1 MGSKINTNYWGS
13 NVDPASYGGYTY
25 SYGRSSNNIRTLI
38 ANGAYDPNTD
48 SFDLSVSPWGIG
60 YSAAG
65 NRGQIVL
72 LRNGTRDGAAPGVF
86 TKIMFDG
93 MDKENSNRPFAL
105 IDRNHYFRDSF
116 RWLQSRVGGDITVDS
131 QNYMKNAAVTYASEY
146 LSRNSTSDGCLS
158 LARVATYL
166 DYQKY
171 KLRVTGFIYINLDT
185 GTVAGFNFQNANET
199 VEQAKTRFENFSFP
213 EHMAIVGIRVNMM
226 GYAAYSGQPTSW
238 SDYPEMG
245 YMGNAI
251 QLRGHSIGSCIN
263 FNQIT
268 ATADEDTKF
277 KLCFTWDL
285 GIYNNSY
292 NQDSY
297 ATIPYRYW
305 STDTAAQCFPV
316 EGMNY
321 RTGGQPTFN
330 RIQVNGLG
338 FSTDDQYRNTNMAG
352 NFCDKEQS
360 FSDITYKQ
368 RPLLY
373 RVVNSQLTEVKEGD
387 AVVYDTYQYYK
398 LVSIYEVSGSDTFT
412 KDQILALI
420 KHEVAFYGFEF
431 YICWGNASAGT
442 FEVGS
447 DDLYLPKFDEH
458 LITTGNYTSGT
469 ASLSEPNATWGN
481 VFDDNMPEYDTEYN
495 PSPTPG
501 PSPRP
506 TPDPNPN
513 PIYPSTPSFTLAGK
527 GTTCYALRDGDMDD
541 ILAAVFGREE
551 SDWEDLLNGLK
562 FYGADPMAAIISY
575 KWYPFTF
582 NPTPEATVRLGGVEV
597 SSTLYSYFNNV
608 GDTLKTD
615 SFTFWAGLD
624 KNFIN
629 SRHTVARLWLP
640 FYGFYSLPIQNFI
653 SEELEVEFHYNVPDE
668 LGVWIISFGDV
679 IYDFVECNPSIDIPL
694 SAIDYRGQKYA
705 QISSVIN
712 YGSSAINGLS
722 GLASG
727 VASMA
732 TGGSLGLGGLETM
745 RTENGYG
752 SIGSMLKAQGVA
764 GTMTAFD
771 SDQVGTR
778 SALIQGAGMLGSGAS
793 QSFNSLGGA
802 ITGIANNYASTRRT
816 LNQLAINVP
825 LHGAAGTTTF
835 LNLPM
840 APYVQIFRNIVID
853 DYNEGQYKLKNG
865 HACDKWVTAS
875 EMPSNSLCQ
884 TSGIADIDTSGM
896 ELREV
901 QELNSILQN
910 GFFITIE

>member
-1 MGSKINTNYWGS
+1 MSKINTSYWGS
-13 NVDPASYGGYTY
+13 NVSQYSDGTYTY
-25 SYGRSSNNIRTLI
+25 NWGVSSNTIRTLV
-38 ANGAYDPNTD
+38 ANGVYDPNTD

-65 NRGQIVL
+65 NRGQIAIQRQGSV
-72 LRNGTRDGAAPGVF
+72 DGYAPGVIS
-86 TKIMFDG
+86 KISFEG
-93 MDKENSNRPFAL
+93 IDKENSNRPFYIPTRGTGGMYDDYNWIMA
-105 IDRNHYFRDSF
+105 
-116 RWLQSRVGGDITVDS
+116 RVGGDCDVNSSNYIIDKRNS
-131 QNYMKNAAVTYASEY
+131 QVLAS
-146 LSRNSTSDGCLS
+146 NSTSSNCIS
-158 LARVATYL
+158 NQYACTYL

-171 KLRVTGFIYINLDT
+171 KLRITGFHYINLDT
-185 GTVAGFNFQNANET
+185 GDLGEYYFTSNTRT
-199 VEQAKTRFENFSFP
+199 VEEAKQAFANYSFP
-213 EHMAIVGIRVNMM
+213 EHMAIINIIVSPI
-226 GYAAYSGQPTSW
+226 GYGMVQGSPTQW
-238 SDYPEMG
+238 YDYPTPGG
-245 YMGNAI
+245 YGLM
-251 QLRGHSIGSCIN
+251 QMRGHTLGDAYL
-263 FNQIT
+263 FNKISYTQSAEEKYKLYAKWTLGPYGVRSSQIT
-268 ATADEDTKF
+268 
-277 KLCFTWDL
+277 
-285 GIYNNSY
+285 YS
-292 NQDSY
+292 S
-297 ATIPYRYW
+297 IPSNYYS
-305 STDTAAQCFPV
+305 STPYVRNIPV
-316 EGMNY
+316 EGQDY
-321 RTGGQPTFN
+321 RTNPNSITYQ
-330 RIQVNGLG
+330 RINVCGLG
-338 FSTDDQYRNTNMAG
+338 VSANNDYDTTLVSNY
-352 NFCDKEQS
+352 CDKEQS

-368 RPLLY
+368 RPFLY
-373 RVVNSQLTEVKEGD
+373 QVNNSILTEIKEGYPLRD
-387 AVVYDTYQYYK
+387 GYSQFRATA
-398 LVSIYEVSGSDTFT
+398 IYEVSGSDTFT
-412 KDQILALI
+412 RDQILSLI

-431 YICWGNASAGT
+431 YICWGNAGGGT

-447 DDLYLPKFDEH
+447 DDLFLPKFDSH

-481 VFDDNMPEYDTEYN
+481 IFGDDMPEYDYEYN

-506 TPDPNPN
+506 KPDPNPN

-551 SDWEDLLNGLK
+551 SDWDDLLNGLK

-608 GDTLKTD
+608 SDTLKTD

-732 TGGSLGLGGLETM
+732 TGASLGLGGLETM
-745 RTENGYG
+745 RAENGYG

-778 SALIQGAGMLGSGAS
+778 AALIQGTGMLGSGAS

-802 ITGIANNYASTRRT
+802 VTGIANNYINTRRT

-840 APYVQIFRNIVID
+840 APYVQVFRNIVID

-875 EMPSNSLCQ
+875 SMPSNSLCQ
-884 TSGIADIDTSGM
+884 ASGIADMDTSGM
-896 ELREV
+896 ELSEV

-910 GFFITIE
+910 GFFIAIE

>member
-1 MGSKINTNYWGS
+1 MGSKINTSYWGA
-13 NVDPASYGGYTY
+13 NVSPYNDGDYTY
-25 SYGRSSNNIRTLI
+25 NWGVSTNTIRALLQ
-38 ANGAYDPNTD
+38 ANKYDPNTD
-48 SFDLSVSPWGIG
+48 SFDQSVCPWGIG

-65 NRGQIVL
+65 NRGQIAIQRQGKV
-72 LRNGTRDGAAPGVF
+72 DGNAPGIIS
-86 TKIMFDG
+86 KISFEG
-93 MDKENSNRPFAL
+93 IDKENTNRPFY
-105 IDRNHYFRDSF
+105 IPTRGRGGMRDNYN
-116 RWLQSRVGGDITVDS
+116 WIMSRVGGDCKINSD
-131 QNYMKNAAVTYASEY
+131 YY
-146 LSRNSTSDGCLS
+146 LIDRYNGQILAGNSTSSDCISQQNPCTFLN
-158 LARVATYL
+158 
-166 DYQKY
+166 YQY
-171 KLRVTGFIYINLDT
+171 FRLEISAFNYIDLDT
-185 GTVAGFNFQNANET
+185 GAISQYSFERNNVTPE
-199 VEQAKTRFENFSFP
+199 EAKTNFEKYNFP
-213 EHMAIVGIRVNMM
+213 EHMAITTIYVYPRGYGMQVGSPNQWTTLPTP
-226 GYAAYSGQPTSW
+226 GYYGLMQ
-238 SDYPEMG
+238 M
-245 YMGNAI
+245 
-251 QLRGHSIGSCIN
+251 RGHTIGDAYL
-263 FNQIT
+263 FNRIGLS
-268 ATADEDTKF
+268 ADENTKYKLFAGWHLGAYGVRDTINTYYS
-277 KLCFTWDL
+277 LPRNYWT
-285 GIYNNSY
+285 SR
-292 NQDSY
+292 
-297 ATIPYRYW
+297 PYVRNI
-305 STDTAAQCFPV
+305 PV
-316 EGMNY
+316 EGADY
-321 RTGGQPTFN
+321 RPAPNGLDYSY
-330 RIQVNGLG
+330 IQVDGLG
-338 FSTDDQYRNTNMAG
+338 ASANGDYDTTFVSNY
-352 NFCDKEQS
+352 CDKEQS
-360 FSDITYKQ
+360 FGDIKYSQ

-373 RVVNSQLTEVKEGD
+373 TTDNGFTEIKEGFALSTD
-387 AVVYDTYQYYK
+387 YAQFRAT
-398 LVSIYEVSGSDTFT
+398 SIYEVSGADTFT
-412 KDQILALI
+412 KAQILSLI

-431 YICWGNASAGT
+431 YIGWGNAGAGT

-447 DDLYLPKFDEH
+447 DDLFLPKFDEH
-458 LITTGNYTSGT
+458 LITTGMYTSGA

-481 VFDDNMPEYDTEYN
+481 IFDDTMPEYDYEYN
-495 PSPTPG
+495 PSPQPG
-501 PSPRP
+501 PGPGPRP
-506 TPDPNPN
+506 KPGPNPN

-541 ILAAVFGREE
+541 ILAAVFGRED
-551 SDWEDLLNGLK
+551 SDWDDLLNGLK

-597 SSTLYSYFNNV
+597 SSTLYSYFTNV
-608 GDTLKTD
+608 SDTLKTD

-705 QISSVIN
+705 QIGSVIN

-722 GLASG
+722 GLAAG

-732 TGGSLGLGGLETM
+732 TGASLGLGGLETM

-771 SDQVGTR
+771 ADQVGTR
-778 SALIQGAGMLGSGAS
+778 AALIQGTGMLGSGAS

-802 ITGIANNYASTRRT
+802 VTGIANNYINTRRT

-840 APYVQIFRNIVID
+840 APYVQVFRNIVID

-875 EMPSNSLCQ
+875 SMPSNSLCQ

-910 GFFITIE
+910 GFFIAIE

>member
-1 MGSKINTNYWGS
+1 MGSKINTTYWGA
-13 NVDPASYGGYTY
+13 NVDPYTEGSNTY
-25 SYGRSSNNIRTLI
+25 SYGLSSNTIRNLI
-38 ANGAYDPNTD
+38 ANGIYNPNTD

-65 NRGQIVL
+65 NRGQIAIQRQGSV
-72 LRNGTRDGAAPGVF
+72 DGNSPGVI
-86 TKIMFDG
+86 TKISFEGIDR
-93 MDKENSNRPFAL
+93 DNTNRPFYIPNSGAGGL
-105 IDRNHYFRDSF
+105 RDNYN
-116 RWLQSRVGGDITVDS
+116 WVMARVGGDCSIDS
-131 QNYMKNAAVTYASEY
+131 NNYIIDNYNSQILAA
-146 LSRNSTSDGCLS
+146 NSTSSDCIS
-158 LARVATYL
+158 NQYACTFFNYQHFKLAISA
-166 DYQKY
+166 
-171 KLRVTGFIYINLDT
+171 FNYINLDT
-185 GTVAGFNFQNANET
+185 GTISQYSFVQNNSPSD
-199 VEQAKTRFENFSFP
+199 AKTNFENYNFP
-213 EHMAIVGIRVNMM
+213 EHMAITTIYVRPQ
-226 GYAAYSGQPTSW
+226 GYAMRSGSPTQW
-238 SDYPEMG
+238 VTNPVPG
-245 YMGNAI
+245 YYGLM
-251 QLRGHSIGSCIN
+251 QMRGHTIGSAYL
-263 FNQIT
+263 FNKIGLN
-268 ATADEDTKF
+268 ADENTKYKLYSNWHLGAYGVRDTS
-277 KLCFTWDL
+277 
-285 GIYNNSY
+285 N
-292 NQDSY
+292 
-297 ATIPYRYW
+297 PYYTLPRNYY
-305 STDTAAQCFPV
+305 SSSPYVRNIPV
-316 EGMNY
+316 ENVDY
-321 RTGGQPTFN
+321 RTAPNGIN
-330 RIQVNGLG
+330 YSLIQVDGLG
-338 FSTDDQYRNTNMAG
+338 AG
-352 NFCDKEQS
+352 VNNNYDVTLVSNYCDKEQI
-360 FSDITYKQ
+360 FTDISYKQ

-373 RVVNSQLTEVKEGD
+373 TANNNVFTEIKEG
-387 AVVYDTYQYYK
+387 YY
-398 LVSIYEVSGSDTFT
+398 LQTGQGQFRATSIYEVSGSDTFT
-412 KDQILALI
+412 KAQILALI

-431 YICWGNASAGT
+431 YIQWGNSYGGT
-442 FEVGS
+442 WSVGD
-447 DDLYLPKFDEH
+447 DDLFLPVFDEH
-458 LITTGNYTSGT
+458 LITTGNYVSGT
-469 ASLSEPNATWGN
+469 AALTAPNASWGN
-481 VFDDNMPEYDTEYN
+481 VFDDSMPDYDSEYN

-506 TPDPNPN
+506 KPDPNPN

-551 SDWEDLLNGLK
+551 SDWDDLLNGLK

-582 NPTPEATVRLGGVEV
+582 NPVPEATVRLGGVEV
-597 SSTLYSYFNNV
+597 SSTLYSYFTNV
-608 GDTLKTD
+608 SDTLKTD

-705 QISSVIN
+705 QIGSVIN

-727 VASMA
+727 IASMA

-745 RTENGYG
+745 RSENGYG

-778 SALIQGAGMLGSGAS
+778 SALIQGAGMFGSGVS

-802 ITGIANNYASTRRT
+802 VTGIANNYINTRRT

-840 APYVQIFRNIVID
+840 APYVQVFRNIVID
-853 DYNEGQYKLKNG
+853 SYNEGQYKLKNG
-865 HACDKWVTAS
+865 HACDKWVTAAS
-875 EMPSNSLCQ
+875 MPSNSLCQ
-884 TSGIADIDTSGM
+884 TSGIADINTSGM
-896 ELREV
+896 ELKEV

-910 GFFITIE
+910 GFFIAIE

>member
-1 MGSKINTNYWGS
+1 MGSKINTTYWGS
-13 NVDPASYGGYTY
+13 NVDPAVIGGYTY
-25 SYGRSSNNIRTLI
+25 SYGLSSNNIRTLI
-38 ANGAYDPNTD
+38 ANGAYNPNTD

-65 NRGQIVL
+65 NRGQIAIQRRGSV
-72 LRNGTRDGAAPGVF
+72 DGNAPGIIS
-86 TKIMFDG
+86 KISFEG
-93 MDKENSNRPFAL
+93 IDKENSNRPFYMPNSGTGGVKDNYEWIMA
-105 IDRNHYFRDSF
+105 
-116 RWLQSRVGGDITVDS
+116 RVGGDCEVDNSNYIIDRRNS
-131 QNYMKNAAVTYASEY
+131 QILAS
-146 LSRNSTSDGCLS
+146 NSTSSNCIS
-158 LARVATYL
+158 NQQACTYL

-171 KLRVTGFIYINLDT
+171 KLRIMGFHYINLDT
-185 GTVAGFNFQNANET
+185 GDTGEYYFTSNTET
-199 VEQAKTRFENFSFP
+199 VEQAKQTFANWNFP
-213 EHMAIVGIRVNMM
+213 EHVAIINIILQPVGYGMASGAPTQWGTSPIPGGYGLMQMRGHTIGDAYLFNKIDYRETAEEKYKLFARWTLGPYGVRTSQIV
-226 GYAAYSGQPTSW
+226 YSTVP
-238 SDYPEMG
+238 SDY
-245 YMGNAI
+245 Y
-251 QLRGHSIGSCIN
+251 SS
-263 FNQIT
+263 T
-268 ATADEDTKF
+268 
-277 KLCFTWDL
+277 
-285 GIYNNSY
+285 
-292 NQDSY
+292 
-297 ATIPYRYW
+297 PYVRNI
-305 STDTAAQCFPV
+305 PV
-316 EGMNY
+316 EGQDY
-321 RTGGQPTFN
+321 RTNPDSITYQ
-330 RIQVNGLG
+330 RINVCGLG
-338 FSTDDQYRNTNMAG
+338 VGANNDYDTTLVSNY
-352 NFCDKEQS
+352 CDKEQS

-368 RPLLY
+368 RPFLY
-373 RVVNSQLTEVKEGD
+373 QVNNSILTEIKEGY
-387 AVVYDTYQYYK
+387 ALTTSYSQFRATA
-398 LVSIYEVSGSDTFT
+398 IYEVSGSDTFT
-412 KDQILALI
+412 RDQILALI

-431 YICWGNASAGT
+431 YICWGNAGGGT

-447 DDLYLPKFDEH
+447 DDLFLPKFDEH
-458 LITTGNYTSGT
+458 LITTGMYTSGT

-481 VFDDNMPEYDTEYN
+481 VFGDDMPDYDYEYN

-506 TPDPNPN
+506 KPDPNPN

-551 SDWEDLLNGLK
+551 SDWDDLLNGLK

-694 SAIDYRGQKYA
+694 SAIDYRGYKYA
-705 QISSVIN
+705 QIGSLIN

-722 GLASG
+722 GIISG
-727 VASMA
+727 AA
-732 TGGSLGLGGLETM
+732 TAFTGTALGSGALETM
-745 RTENGYG
+745 RYENGYG
-752 SIGSMLKAQGVA
+752 SIGSMLKTQGVA

-771 SDQVGTR
+771 SDQIGTR
-778 SALIQGAGMLGSGAS
+778 SALMSAGGMIGSGAS
-793 QSFNSLGGA
+793 QSFNSLAGA
-802 ITGIANNYASTRRT
+802 VTGIANNYINTRRT

-853 DYNEGQYKLKNG
+853 DYNEGQYRLKNG

-884 TSGIADIDTSGM
+884 TSGIADINTSGM

-910 GFFITIE
+910 GFFIAIE

>member
-1 MGSKINTNYWGS
+1 MGSKINTNYWGA
-13 NVDPASYGGYTY
+13 NVSPYSAEGYTY
-25 SYGRSSNNIRTLI
+25 NWGVSTNNIRALLQ
-38 ANGAYDPNTD
+38 ANKYDPNTD

-65 NRGQIVL
+65 NRGQIAIQRQGSV
-72 LRNGTRDGAAPGVF
+72 DGNAPGII
-86 TKIMFDG
+86 TKISFEGIDR
-93 MDKENSNRPFAL
+93 ENTNRPFY
-105 IDRNHYFRDSF
+105 IPTRGIGGMYDNYN
-116 RWLQSRVGGDITVDS
+116 WIMSRVGGDCDINSD
-131 QNYMKNAAVTYASEY
+131 YY
-146 LSRNSTSDGCLS
+146 LTDKYHWEILAGNSTSSSCISNQYPCTFLS
-158 LARVATYL
+158 YQHFKLAIRA
-166 DYQKY
+166 
-171 KLRVTGFIYINLDT
+171 FNYIDLDT
-185 GTVAGFNFQNANET
+185 GLISQYNFLQNNATPEN
-199 VEQAKTRFENFSFP
+199 AKADFENYNFP
-213 EHMAIVGIRVNMM
+213 EHMAITTIYVSPHGYAMQAGSPTQWTSLPTPGYYGLMQMRGHTIGDAYLFNKIGLSADENTKYKLYAGWNLGAYGIRSSQISYYTLPRDYYTSRP
-226 GYAAYSGQPTSW
+226 YARNIPVKGTDYRPAPNGIDYSLIQVDGLGVGAN
-238 SDYPEMG
+238 SDY
-245 YMGNAI
+245 
-251 QLRGHSIGSCIN
+251 
-263 FNQIT
+263 
-268 ATADEDTKF
+268 DTTF
-277 KLCFTWDL
+277 V
-285 GIYNNSY
+285 S
-292 NQDSY
+292 
-297 ATIPYRYW
+297 
-305 STDTAAQCFPV
+305 
-316 EGMNY
+316 NY
-321 RTGGQPTFN
+321 
-330 RIQVNGLG
+330 
-338 FSTDDQYRNTNMAG
+338 
-352 NFCDKEQS
+352 CDKEQS
-360 FSDITYKQ
+360 FADIKYSQ

-373 RVVNSQLTEVKEGD
+373 TLDNGFTEIKEGY
-387 AVVYDTYQYYK
+387 ALSTSYGQFRAT
-398 LVSIYEVSGSDTFT
+398 SIYEVTDSDTFT
-412 KDQILALI
+412 KAQILALI

-431 YICWGNASAGT
+431 FIQWGNSTGGT
-442 FEVGS
+442 WSVGD
-447 DDLYLPKFDEH
+447 DDLFLPKFDEH

-481 VFDDNMPEYDTEYN
+481 VFDDSMPDYDYEYN
-495 PSPTPG
+495 PSPQPG

-506 TPDPNPN
+506 KPDPNPN

-551 SDWEDLLNGLK
+551 SDWDDLLNGLK

-608 GDTLKTD
+608 SDTLKTD

-732 TGGSLGLGGLETM
+732 TGASLGLGGLETM

-778 SALIQGAGMLGSGAS
+778 AALIQGTGMLGSGAS

-802 ITGIANNYASTRRT
+802 VTGIANNYINTRRT

-840 APYVQIFRNIVID
+840 APYVQVFRNIVID
-853 DYNEGQYKLKNG
+853 GYNEGQYKLKNG
-865 HACDKWVTAS
+865 HACDKWVTAAS
-875 EMPSNSLCQ
+875 MPSNSLCQ
-884 TSGIADIDTSGM
+884 TSGIADINTSGM
-896 ELREV
+896 ELKEV

-910 GFFITIE
+910 GFFIAIE